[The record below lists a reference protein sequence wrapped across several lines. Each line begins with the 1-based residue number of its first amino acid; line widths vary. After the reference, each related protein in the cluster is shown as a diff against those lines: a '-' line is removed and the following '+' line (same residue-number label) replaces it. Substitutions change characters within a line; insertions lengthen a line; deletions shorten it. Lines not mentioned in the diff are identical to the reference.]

1 MEQYNKDRI
10 ARLFD
15 NLADQDRGTDDDVSR
30 ASIPHLV
37 GQAALDALDLEREDV
52 LLDVGTG
59 TGRWALEAARLCRQ
73 VIGIDISSRSLDQA
87 RAMAK
92 RANLDNLVFARGSF
106 EEPCS
111 HLDLASSA
119 ITKILA
125 VYSIHHLP
133 DHLKKE
139 SLATLAGLLM
149 RPGRM
154 VIGDMMFFDDPDRHR
169 ESFDDVH
176 YDGGDTDFP
185 ACPSWLGRCLEQLG
199 ARVRVT
205 QIHAL
210 AGLVVADFS
219 RHSGR

>member
-1 MEQYNKDRI
+1 MGQYDKDRI
-10 ARLFD
+10 ARLFGGW
-15 NLADQDRGTDDDVSR
+15 ADPDRDTDPDVSR
-30 ASIPHLV
+30 SSIPHVV

-59 TGRWALEAARLCRQ
+59 TGRWALEAAPLCRQ
-73 VIGIDISSRSLDQA
+73 VIGIDISSRSLNQA

-92 RANLDNLVFARGSF
+92 RANLGNLVFAGGSF

-111 HLDLASSA
+111 QLDLASSA
-119 ITKILA
+119 IRKILA
-125 VYSIHHLP
+125 VYSMHHLP
-133 DHLKKE
+133 DQLKKE
-139 SLATLAGLLM
+139 SLATLADILI

-154 VIGDMMFFDDPDRHR
+154 VIGDMMFFDNPDRHR
-169 ESFDDVH
+169 ESFDDVG

-185 ACPSWLGRCLEQLG
+185 AYASWLGRCLEQLG

-210 AGLVVADFS
+210 AGLVVADFPE
-219 RHSGR
+219 HSGR